1 MRSSKRSHDICL
13 GLLLFFLFFS
23 YPCRAFVR
31 VLSTCTTVATVSSQ
45 CAVNLPS
52 VVALYWFPR
61 REKHSKQ
68 TAIDTRKH
76 IPCNPPYIHF
86 HPRCTLCS
94 FSARYRYIII
104 ELVLINSEII
114 LHNVQH
120 KIRPQ
125 SNFHIKPTFPGRL
138 YWSSYWFSLCFR
150 SLYFLK

>member
-1 MRSSKRSHDICL
+1 MSWTSA
-13 GLLLFFLFFS
+13 FFLFFS

-104 ELVLINSEII
+104 ERVLINSEII
-114 LHNVQH
+114 FIMCSTKFAPNPIFILN
-120 KIRPQ
+120 P
-125 SNFHIKPTFPGRL
+125 L
-138 YWSSYWFSLCFR
+138 
-150 SLYFLK
+150 FLDVYTGHRTGFLFAFVLFIS